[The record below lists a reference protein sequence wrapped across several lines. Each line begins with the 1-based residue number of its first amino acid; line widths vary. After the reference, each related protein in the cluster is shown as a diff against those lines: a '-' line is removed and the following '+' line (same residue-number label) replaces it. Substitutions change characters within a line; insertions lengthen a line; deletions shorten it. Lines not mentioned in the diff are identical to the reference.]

1 MMTLS
6 LSQRRYQL
14 TLKSRVVGRKA
25 QTMKTLR
32 ITLSL
37 FIVFA
42 LLPVSFLTFRASA
55 QDPQAQNQATAIMRG
70 YRTGYSDGYQAGIS
84 DAARSAPRDFRTKAE
99 YDHADRAYNS
109 NWGPIEDYRDG
120 YRQGFEVGYEAGFDH
135 KPFDSTIPTEL
146 KRRTEDPNVQYPT
159 DANKGGDNTNPNPN
173 RNPNTNNA
181 NSNSSSGNDAVIP
194 RDTIMRVELM
204 HNLSTDVSQ
213 KGDPFQARVLEPKNY
228 EGAIVDGHVEAV
240 KRPGKA
246 KGTAQMQLSFDRIQ
260 MPNGPTS
267 KFSAQV
273 IEVIPNG
280 ASEGVDKVDSEG
292 GVKGKD
298 STKDDVKKVGAAT
311 GVGAVLGAILG
322 GGSGAAIGAT
332 IGAGVGTAGV
342 LNQRGNDIRL
352 YQGQQL
358 RIRTAGDTEFNNQ

>member
-1 MMTLS
+1 MFQEGRLI
-6 LSQRRYQL
+6 
-14 TLKSRVVGRKA
+14 GRKA

-32 ITLSL
+32 ITLTL
-37 FIVFA
+37 FTVFA
-42 LLPVSFLTFRASA
+42 LLPFSFMTFRASA
-55 QDPQAQNQATAIMRG
+55 QDPQEQNQATAIMRG

-84 DAARSAPRDFRTKAE
+84 DAARNAPRDFRTKAE

-109 NWGPIEDYRDG
+109 NWGLIEDYRDG

-135 KPFDSTIPTEL
+135 KPFDSTIPTDL
-146 KRRTEDPNVQYPT
+146 KRRTEDSTVQNPT
-159 DANKGGDNTNPNPN
+159 DVNKSGDSTNPNPN
-173 RNPNTNNA
+173 PSTNPNTNR
-181 NSNSSSGNDAVIP
+181 SSGNDTLIP

-204 HNLSTDVSQ
+204 HNLSTDASQ

-228 EGAIVDGHVEAV
+228 EGAIIDGHIEAV
-240 KRPGKA
+240 KHPSKA
-246 KGTAQMQLSFDRIQ
+246 KGSAQMQLSFDRIK

-267 KFSAQV
+267 KFNAQV

-298 STKDDVKKVGAAT
+298 STRGDVEKVGAAT
-311 GVGAVLGAILG
+311 GIGAIIGAIAGGGVGAAV
-322 GGSGAAIGAT
+322 GAT

-342 LNQRGNDIRL
+342 LNQRGKDIHL

-358 RIRTAGDTEFNNQ
+358 RIRTAGDTQFQ